1 MAETMTAV
9 VLRGVNDLRVEELPV
24 PTPGAGQVLI
34 KNKVTGVCGTD
45 VHMWAGTNFEGTF
58 PFIPGHEW
66 FGEVVE
72 VGPEVQSVSVGDR
85 VTGEPFI
92 PCGRCAVCKDGA
104 PSAFCPNHEY
114 YGFTWDTMG
123 AMAEYMVSPEVRL
136 HKIPGHLSG
145 DEGALVEAVSVAYH
159 AIWGRGGGVAPHD
172 RVGIQGVGPIGL
184 LAAQIAQA
192 SGAQVVV
199 IEPAP
204 YRQEMARMIG
214 IEDILDPTADG
225 WMDQVMDLTDG
236 LGFTLIVEC
245 SGNPNGIAS
254 TMDTIG
260 IDGRIVLTGQSMGLK
275 IPIELGKTI
284 WKHATVT
291 SSCDAPHFFPKT
303 IAYMSRG
310 LADVTKV
317 ITHRFPLDEALPAF
331 ELGNKG
337 TGSAKIV
344 LDI

>member
-1 MAETMTAV
+1 MAEMMKAV
-9 VLRGVNDLRVEELPV
+9 VLRGVNDLRVEDLPV
-24 PTPGAGQVLI
+24 PEPGEGEVLI

-66 FGEVVE
+66 MGEVVG
-72 VGPEVQSVSVGDR
+72 VGSGVTSVQVGDR

-92 PCGRCAVCKDGA
+92 PCGLCAVCKDGGA
-104 PSAFCPNHEY
+104 PAFCPNHGY
-114 YGFTWDTMG
+114 YGFTWEEMG
-123 AMAEYMVSPEVRL
+123 AMCEYQVSPEERL
-136 HKIPGHLSG
+136 HKIPASFSD

-172 RVGIQGVGPIGL
+172 RVAVQGVGPIGL
-184 LAAQIAQA
+184 LATQIALVA
-192 SGAQVVV
+192 GAQVLV
-199 IEPAP
+199 IEPAE
-204 YRQEMARMIG
+204 YRQEMAREIG
-214 IEDILDPTADG
+214 AEHIIDPTADG
-225 WMDQVMDLTDG
+225 WMEEVLELTEG
-236 LGFTLIVEC
+236 LGLTLIVEC
-245 SGNPNGIAS
+245 SGNAAGIAS
-254 TMDTIG
+254 TVDTIG
-260 IDGRIVLTGQSMGLK
+260 IDGRIVLTGQSMGVK

-303 IAYMSRG
+303 IAYMARH

-317 ITHRFPLDEALPAF
+317 VTHRFALDDAPEAF
-331 ELGNKG
+331 ELGNQG
-337 TGSAKIV
+337 TGSGKIV